1 MLAAAQPDGAGF
13 AGIYFVMVIGGMRLD
28 RDAAIV
34 ACGGSL
40 AALVAMLAI
49 EGNPATIAGL
59 LFSVIPWFLIMRL
72 IRRMATQNAEL
83 RESRA
88 AHAEAAALAERGRVA
103 RELHDVLAH
112 SLSALVAAAR
122 GDEAAGARP
131 RRRPRGRR
139 RPGARAQTRDVAG

>member
-1 MLAAAQPDGAGF
+1 
-13 AGIYFVMVIGGMRLD
+13 MVIGGMRLD

-34 ACGGSL
+34 VCGGSL
-40 AALVAMLAI
+40 AALVAVMLLAR
-49 EGNPATIAGL
+49 GHHPAPIAGL

-72 IRRMATQNAEL
+72 IRRLAIQNAEL

-112 SLSALVAAAR
+112 SLSALSLQLEGTRLLAR
-122 GDEAAGARP
+122 DRGADPEVVEGLERAH
-131 RRRPRGRR
+131 RL
-139 RPGARAQTRDVAG
+139 ARAG